1 MGSKKP
7 AFPPGVKTFSYD
19 TAINTT
25 LALTCQAQAYPVPF
39 FR

>member
-7 AFPPGVKTFSYD
+7 AFPGEVQTFSHHA
-19 TAINTT
+19 AINST